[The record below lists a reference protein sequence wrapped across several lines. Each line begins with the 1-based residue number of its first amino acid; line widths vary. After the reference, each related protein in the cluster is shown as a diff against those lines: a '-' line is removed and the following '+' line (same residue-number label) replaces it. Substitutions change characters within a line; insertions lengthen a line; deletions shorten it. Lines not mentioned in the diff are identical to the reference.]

1 MGSKQSSLAKSA
13 STDQNQLEEIT
24 ELEVKLNGERGLI
37 STNNQD
43 VEGIETFDDTFD
55 KVSSD
60 EESSVGSDTDEDS
73 EEDSDDEEEDEDF
86 AERLRILDDAKKL
99 KQLAVAFLHPELPV
113 KVDMTA
119 YARCYFGRPSAPEQ
133 ETFEEAEYRHQ
144 VLVDATALRKLAI
157 DYAHPELPVVSNDP
171 TATARCYFDRPSAPE
186 QETFEEAEYRHQV
199 LADAAALK
207 KLAIDYAHPEI
218 GVVTTDPTAMA
229 RCYFDRPSAPHDQ
242 SKIVSTAPTQ
252 SPCTKVTTF
261 IATKS
266 IPKKSSSF
274 NPSAPIIKTLE
285 STKQQKSSDIGR
297 SLSSVQLFGL
307 EGEGDASY

>member
-1 MGSKQSSLAKSA
+1 
-13 STDQNQLEEIT
+13 
-24 ELEVKLNGERGLI
+24 
-37 STNNQD
+37 
-43 VEGIETFDDTFD
+43 
-55 KVSSD
+55 
-60 EESSVGSDTDEDS
+60 
-73 EEDSDDEEEDEDF
+73 
-86 AERLRILDDAKKL
+86 L

-144 VLVDATALRKLAI
+144 VLADAAALKKLAI
-157 DYAHPELPVVSNDP
+157 DYAHPEIGVVTSDP
-171 TATARCYFDRPSAPE
+171 TATARCYLDRPSATQQETFEEAEYRHQVLADCKLLIYRIGVATSDPAAMARCYFDIPSAPE

-218 GVVTTDPTAMA
+218 GVVTTDSTATA